1 MRSLAMLKSEAFSRV
16 NEGNFTVLLA
26 ELQKIRYNQNMSN
39 NFIYRVAKEKDT
51 GMGLMPE
58 KSSDTGFHRE
68 RGLFKGSNKGF
79 RPQSETD
86 TS

>member
-1 MRSLAMLKSEAFSRV
+1 MLLYCYEIRSLAMLRSEAFSRV
-16 NEGNFTVLLA
+16 NEGNFTVPLA

-58 KSSDTGFHRE
+58 NPCDTGSHGGGGNF
-68 RGLFKGSNKGF
+68 
-79 RPQSETD
+79 
-86 TS
+86 